1 MPTVNRQIHL
11 VSRPAGEPT
20 LENFRLVEAPLP
32 ELGVQQ
38 VLVRNHYLSLDP
50 YMRGRMDDRKSYAA
64 PQPLNTVMI
73 GATVGEVV
81 ASTTDPFRAGDKVA
95 AMGGWQEYV
104 RVDASHLKH
113 ASPAAGVP
121 LRKIDVTTQIPL
133 SAYLGALGM
142 PGVTAWMGVTQICA
156 PRQDETLVVSSAAG
170 AVGGAVGQLARQ
182 RGCRVVGI
190 AGGPEKCRYVT
201 QELGFDEC
209 IDYKRHKDLRALVGA
224 LTKAAP
230 AGFDC
235 CFENV
240 GGMIFDAALSAM
252 NEFGR
257 IALCG
262 LIAGYNGEPNPL
274 SHPGL
279 ILGKRL
285 RMQGFIVSDR
295 LDQWPAALEELRAL
309 LLAGKLRYR
318 ETVTEGLERA
328 PQAFLDLL
336 KGRSIGKAVVKLI

>member
-11 VSRPAGEPT
+11 VSRPTGEPT
-20 LENFRLVEAPLP
+20 LQSFKLVETPLP
-32 ELGVQQ
+32 ELGAHQ

-64 PQPLNTVMI
+64 PQPLDTVMI

-81 ASTTDPFRAGDKVA
+81 ASTSEPFRSGDKVA

-104 RVDASHLKH
+104 LVDASHLKH
-113 ASPAAGVP
+113 TTPTGGVS
-121 LRKIDVTTQIPL
+121 LRKVDATQIPL
-133 SAYLGALGM
+133 SAHLGALGI
-142 PGVTAWMGVTQICA
+142 PGITAWMGVTQICM

-182 RGCRVVGI
+182 RGCRVLGI
-190 AGGPEKCRYVT
+190 AGGPEKCRYVKE
-201 QELGFDEC
+201 ELGFDEC
-209 IDYKRHKDLRALVGA
+209 IDYKRHKELRSLAGA
-224 LTKAAP
+224 LAKAAP
-230 AGFDC
+230 AGIDC

-240 GGMIFDAALSAM
+240 GSMIFDAALSAM
-252 NEFGR
+252 NDFGR
-257 IALCG
+257 VALCG
-262 LIAGYNGEPNPL
+262 LIAGYNGEPNPITY
-274 SHPGL
+274 PAL

-295 LDQWPAALEELRAL
+295 LDQWPAALEELRTL

-318 ETVTEGLERA
+318 ETVTAGLERA

-336 KGRSIGKAVVKLI
+336 KGRSIGKALVKLV